1 MDGKRKLS
9 KPVWCLDL
17 VIERQCVTNVESVWK
32 ILLHKLVV
40 MKYKPV
46 RTTFSETFV
55 TMSTKFESTTSN
67 VKISIVLQ
75 IKP

>member
-1 MDGKRKLS
+1 MH
-9 KPVWCLDL
+9 L
-17 VIERQCVTNVESVWK
+17 VIERQSVTNVESVRK

-40 MKYKPV
+40 MKYKLV

-55 TMSTKFESTTSN
+55 TMSTKFESKISN